1 MDRREL
7 ILKKSMVSMDK
18 VACMTGK
25 FYRSLR
31 ENEVTL
37 IEANMIV
44 QELDNLLKIAEKRT
58 GHTKLSEIPK
68 TDVFGFDRDL
78 LAENDPCREES
89 ETIQAGTKVHP
100 DEKGFQELIEEYMKS
115 HKTISFT

>member
-7 ILKKSMVSMDK
+7 ILKKSMVSMEK

-25 FYRSLR
+25 FYRLLR

-44 QELDNLLKIAEKRT
+44 RELNNLLKIAEKRP

-68 TDVFGFDRDL
+68 TDVFGINRGIL
-78 LAENDPCREES
+78 EENDPDQEGS
-89 ETIQAGTKVHP
+89 KTGQTKMEDTP
-100 DEKGFQELIEEYMKS
+100 DKERFKELLEEYQKS
-115 HKTISFT
+115 QKRISFF

>member
-44 QELDNLLKIAEKRT
+44 QELDNLLKIAEMRP

-78 LAENDPCREES
+78 LAENDPCREE
-89 ETIQAGTKVHP
+89 ERKFIR
-100 DEKGFQELIEEYMKS
+100 MKRD
-115 HKTISFT
+115 FRN